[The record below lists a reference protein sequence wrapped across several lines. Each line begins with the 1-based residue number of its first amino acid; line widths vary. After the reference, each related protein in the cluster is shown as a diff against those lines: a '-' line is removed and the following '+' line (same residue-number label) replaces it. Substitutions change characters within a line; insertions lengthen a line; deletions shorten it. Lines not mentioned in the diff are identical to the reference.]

1 MENAKEKAEE
11 NWSEAVEDLVAA
23 GETESAISLLESVI
37 SNFETLKPSDSVS
50 QLQLASALSDLAT
63 LYSSKG
69 FSLKSDQ
76 LQSRASVIKQRT
88 LSAYLSLFLP
98 IYLLL
103 IYQNL
108 LGFDNISF
116 ISVFPVF
123 SEARFVKESKEGGVA
138 SSSNDSNFN
147 GALYHDSLPRNASS
161 DDDWEAIADRE
172 PDELLSSVTSDC
184 LSGVSN
190 LKLEN
195 TKSQT
200 PKRRGRGTFSYEK
213 QKLYSD
219 QVLDGSVIEVDGEE
233 TRCSSEDK
241 KDIQDSKYGTGHVLV
256 LADFPPSTK
265 TIELEKIFEGF
276 KDRGLVIRWVND
288 TVALAVFQTPS
299 VALEARNCIRYPF
312 NVRILDEE
320 DALLSSI
327 KTRDLEPPRQRPKT
341 SAQAAQRLIAHG
353 MGLKLSTT
361 TTSSGSREYRKQE
374 DARRERIVTRQKLR
388 DEAWGD
394 V

>member
-1 MENAKEKAEE
+1 MENAKE
-11 NWSEAVEDLVAA
+11 NWSEAVEDLVAL
-23 GETESAISLLESVI
+23 GETESAISLLESMI

-88 LSAYLSLFLP
+88 LSA
-98 IYLLL
+98 
-103 IYQNL
+103 
-108 LGFDNISF
+108 
-116 ISVFPVF
+116 
-123 SEARFVKESKEGGVA
+123 EARFLKESKEGGVA
-138 SSSNDSNFN
+138 SSSNDYNFN
-147 GALYHDSLPRNASS
+147 GASYHDSLPRNASS

-172 PDELLSSVTSDC
+172 PEELLSSISSDC

-219 QVLDGSVIEVDGEE
+219 QVLDGSVIDVEDEE

-276 KDRGLVIRWVND
+276 KDRGFVIRWVND

-353 MGLKLSTT
+353 MGLKLSST
-361 TTSSGSREYRKQE
+361 TTSSAREYRKQE

-388 DEAWGD
+388 DQAWGD

>member
-1 MENAKEKAEE
+1 MENAKEKAKE

-50 QLQLASALSDLAT
+50 QFQLASALSDLAT
-63 LYSSKG
+63 LYSYKG

-76 LQSRASVIKQRT
+76 LQSRASVIKHRT
-88 LSAYLSLFLP
+88 LSA
-98 IYLLL
+98 
-103 IYQNL
+103 
-108 LGFDNISF
+108 
-116 ISVFPVF
+116 
-123 SEARFVKESKEGGVA
+123 EARFVKESKEGGIA
-138 SSSNDSNFN
+138 LSSNDYNFN
-147 GALYHDSLPRNASS
+147 GAVDHDSLPRNASS
-161 DDDWEAIADRE
+161 DDDWEAIADLE
-172 PDELLSSVTSDC
+172 PDVSLSSIPSDC

-219 QVLDGSVIEVDGEE
+219 QVLDGSVINVEDEE
-233 TRCSSEDK
+233 THCSSEDK
-241 KDIQDSKYGTGHVLV
+241 KDIQHSKYGTGHVLV

-265 TIELEKIFEGF
+265 TIDLEKIFERFRDCGF
-276 KDRGLVIRWVND
+276 VIRWVND
-288 TVALAVFQTPS
+288 RVALAVFQTPS
-299 VALEARNCIRYPF
+299 VALVARNCIRYPF

-327 KTRDLEPPRQRPKT
+327 QTRDLEPPRQRPKT

-353 MGLKLSTT
+353 MGLKLSST
-361 TTSSGSREYRKQE
+361 TTSSGSQEYRKQE